1 MMAEAESPTT
11 PAVESPASRPER
23 MTWTLPASAFVIA
36 LCALLLAY
44 LAASVPASWF
54 PAATGITWTP
64 RDLAVTRGSGTIEG
78 NELLITALDG
88 SGVALISLNSG
99 FRASD
104 YPAIAWAAIDVPE
117 AAEVRL
123 LWRSDY
129 APQKINSV
137 PVEVES
143 GRLLPSILA
152 KNPAWL
158 GRISGLAL
166 FIRTPLSQPL
176 RIAGAEAKPM
186 GAMGVLTDR
195 GREWM
200 APERWSGTSINT
212 VAGGADIQGLPLP
225 LLIAA
230 SVALAAAIL
239 WTWRWARKRST
250 LAALPIAVGALFA
263 AGWLLLDARWT
274 TNLAGQA
281 AATQARYG
289 GKDWREKHV
298 AAEDGPL
305 FTFIEKVRKQ
315 LPATPVRIF
324 VASDAN
330 YFRSRAAYHLYPNN
344 VFADPYQ
351 NTLPAPT
358 QLRKGDWVVVYQ
370 RRGIQYDAAAKQLRW
385 DGLAPVAAEIRLT
398 DAGAALFEIQ

>member
-1 MMAEAESPTT
+1 MTAEAESPTGP
-11 PAVESPASRPER
+11 PAEPLAAPPEQMR
-23 MTWTLPASAFVIA
+23 WTHTLTAFSLA

-44 LAASVPASWF
+44 LLASVPATWF
-54 PAATGITWTP
+54 PAAASIAWLP
-64 RDLAVTRGSGTIEG
+64 RDLIVTRGTGTVAG
-78 NELLITALDG
+78 GELVITAPDG
-88 SGVALISLNSG
+88 SGVALVSINSG
-99 FRASD
+99 FRAAD
-104 YPAIAWAAIDVPE
+104 YPAVAWAAIDVPE
-117 AAEVRL
+117 TAEVRL

-137 PVEVES
+137 LVEVES

-166 FIRTPLSQPL
+166 LIRTPLSQPL

-195 GREWM
+195 GREWLT
-200 APERWSGTSINT
+200 PERWSGTSINT
-212 VAGGADIQGLPLP
+212 VAGGADIQDLPLP
-225 LLIAA
+225 LLMAA
-230 SVALAAAIL
+230 SVALAGAML
-239 WTWRWARKRST
+239 WAWSRTRKRTSF
-250 LAALPIAVGALFA
+250 AALPVVVGTLFA
-263 AGWLLLDARWT
+263 IGWFFLDVRWAA
-274 TNLAGQA
+274 NLTGQA
-281 AATQARYG
+281 VETQARYG

-305 FTFIEKVRKQ
+305 FAFIEKVLKQ

-344 VFADPYQ
+344 VYADPYQ

-358 QLRKGDWVVVYQ
+358 QLRKGDWMVVYQ
-370 RRGIQYDAAAKQLRW
+370 RRGIQYDASARQLRW
-385 DGLAPVAAEIRLT
+385 DGLAPVTAELRLT